1 MTGVSRRTVL
11 GTLAGGVVG
20 ASMVAAGGSEA
31 ASAAVRLEQLSADG
45 GSHEIRGE
53 PSAVTLSGE
62 IGYRFEIPDSEAM
75 PELYQ
80 VSLHVGDDETE
91 IDNAGARPSSRTE
104 SGTFE
109 VSGDVLDAAGFS
121 AGDFAPGKSERTVS
135 VPVLVRLEVVGGGQ
149 TLATATQRDT
159 ADVTVTQAG
168 YDASLHGSVG
178 GELSVSVEE

>member
-1 MTGVSRRTVL
+1 MTGVSRRTLL
-11 GTLAGGVVG
+11 GTLAGGLVG
-20 ASMVAAGGSEA
+20 ASAVGVGMSES
-31 ASAAVRLEQLSADG
+31 ASAAVRLEQLTADG
-45 GSHEIRGE
+45 ASHEIRGE

-62 IGYRFEIPDSEAM
+62 IGFRIEIPGSEAA

-104 SGTFE
+104 SGTFQ
-109 VSGDVLDAAGFS
+109 VSGDVLDGAGFS
-121 AGDFAPGKSERTVS
+121 PSDFAPGESERTVS

-149 TLATATQRDT
+149 TLAAATQRDT
-159 ADVTVTQAG
+159 ADVSVTQAG

-178 GELSVSVEE
+178 GELSVNVEE

>member
-20 ASMVAAGGSEA
+20 ASAVGVGMSES
-31 ASAAVRLEQLSADG
+31 ASAAVRLEQLTADG
-45 GSHEIRGE
+45 GSHSIRGE

-62 IGYRFEIPDSEAM
+62 IGYRFEIPATEPS

-80 VSLHVGDDETE
+80 VSLHVGDEETE
-91 IDNAGARPSSRTE
+91 IDNAGARPSSRSE

-109 VSGDVLDAAGFS
+109 VSGDVLDAAGFAAS
-121 AGDFAPGKSERTVS
+121 DFAPGESERTVS
-135 VPVLVRLEVVGGGQ
+135 VAVLVRLGVVGGGQ

-159 ADVTVTQAG
+159 AGVTVSQAG

-178 GELSVSVEE
+178 GELAVSVEE